1 MAIIKNSSNKQKD
14 FWLNKWLYIGLS
26 GGFIIVAIVCFVWGR
41 LIVLGG
47 KVLSLPGE
55 YSIDNSV
62 WGTFGDFVGG
72 VLGTVFSIISF
83 LLVIKTFKYQRDVT
97 NISNDQMELQ
107 RFSEM
112 FFELLRLYQSQV
124 ADMVEIVENEDDI
137 GKYTNKDFFDYHK
150 NRIQSKY
157 RCEKSFA
164 ANQQRCLNYYM
175 LFYTENQTKLAAYY
189 RTLYRIYSL
198 IDSSRLEENWKRDYL
213 KIMRAQ
219 LTNSEL
225 FFLRYNALSY
235 HGEQFQVYINRY
247 NILKHLPTFDLL
259 EFKDWWKTLS
269 LNEREGMNVLF
280 LYLKRC
286 IRRTMEADF
295 NEQIMPIPKDN
306 NESKYVVLLRNSE
319 GRDVSLSVLIDK
331 TKDNKMA
338 EFRAFDSFA
347 PKQIEQLLDCFIKEV
362 FFYSN
367 FVQFNNLETAE
378 PYSNPMITSAD
389 GRITILSGIRSRTA
403 SPLRLRAS
411 SSSGSLSF

>member
-1 MAIIKNSSNKQKD
+1 M
-14 FWLNKWLYIGLS
+14 LS
-26 GGFIIVAIVCFVWGR
+26 
-41 LIVLGG
+41 
-47 KVLSLPGE
+47 PGE
-55 YSIDNSV
+55 YSIDSSA

-72 VLGTVFSIISF
+72 VLGTIFSIISL

-97 NISNDQMELQ
+97 KISNDQMELQ

-124 ADMVEIVENEDDI
+124 ADMVEIVEHGDNLE
-137 GKYTNKDFFDYHK
+137 KYTNKDFFDYHK
-150 NRIQSKY
+150 KMIQSKY

-164 ANQQRCLNYYM
+164 ANRQRCLNYYM

-198 IDSSRLEENWKRDYL
+198 IDDSRMEEKWKRDYL

-235 HGEQFQVYINRY
+235 HGGQFQVYINRY

-269 LNEREGMNVLF
+269 LYEREGMNVLF
-280 LYLKRC
+280 LYVKRC
-286 IRRTMEADF
+286 IRRTMTADF
-295 NEQIMPIPKDN
+295 NKQIIPDDN
-306 NESKYVVLLRNSE
+306 DHIESKYAISLRNSE

-331 TKDNKMA
+331 SKANSMA
-338 EFRAFDSFA
+338 ETRAFDSFA

-367 FVQFNNLETAE
+367 FEQFNNLETAE
-378 PYSNPMITSAD
+378 PYSYPMITTAD
-389 GRITILSGIRSRTA
+389 GKITILSGIRSKTD
-403 SPLRLRAS
+403 SPLRLCDGLS
-411 SSSGSLSF
+411 SDS